1 MNQKTRHLALTAR
14 FVAFILLLGFTP
26 LGMIPL
32 GFIYVTTLCI
42 PVVVGTMLLGP
53 KTGLALGF
61 CFGTVSALSA
71 FGIAG
76 TPSSLAATLV
86 AASPVLALVMCYL
99 PRLAVPL
106 AVYGMGAL
114 VRRTRASRFAVPAA
128 AAAGSICN
136 TVLYLGLML
145 LFYTLLGLESTG
157 LLALIGGT
165 GLIAGGCEAA
175 AAALISTPIAAAL
188 RRVQGR
194 LAF

>member
-1 MNQKTRHLALTAR
+1 MNQKTRHLALTAL

-106 AVYGMGAL
+106 AGARGL
-114 VRRTRASRFAVPAA
+114 RASRFRRRRRRDRSATPC
-128 AAAGSICN
+128 SIW
-136 TVLYLGLML
+136 G
-145 LFYTLLGLESTG
+145 
-157 LLALIGGT
+157 
-165 GLIAGGCEAA
+165 
-175 AAALISTPIAAAL
+175 
-188 RRVQGR
+188 
-194 LAF
+194 